1 MFDFKVTGPQMKAI
15 DQYTIE
21 KIGIPSMVLM
31 ERAAMHVQDCVEK
44 KIHKKQSIAVI
55 CGMGNNGADGVAVG
69 RMLFLKG
76 YKVSIYLVGS
86 LSKASDEMKHQL
98 KIARNIGV
106 PFFLKTVP
114 DSSHYEVFIDALLGI
129 GLNKPVEGDY
139 LKWIHLINQHKG
151 LVFAVDTPSGLSAT
165 NGEVLGVAVQANYTI
180 TFGLMKYGLTT
191 ENGKQYAGEVR
202 IGDIGYPEKVIRQI
216 LIKKV

>member
-1 MFDFKVTGPQMKAI
+1 MVDFKVTGPQMKAI

-31 ERAAMHVQDCVEK
+31 ERAALHVKECVEK
-44 KIHKKQSIAVI
+44 KIEKKQTIGVV

-76 YKVSIYLVGS
+76 YRVTIYLADS
-86 LSKASDEMKHQL
+86 LSKASDEMKHQV

-106 PFFLKTVP
+106 PIFSKTIP
-114 DSSHYEVFIDALLGI
+114 DTSRYEVLIDALFGI

-139 LKWIHLINQHKG
+139 LNWIHFINQSNG
-151 LVFAVDTPSGLSAT
+151 LVFAVDIPSGLSAT
-165 NGEVLGVAVQANYTI
+165 NGRVLGAAVYADYTI
-180 TFGLMKYGLTT
+180 TFGLMKYGMTT
-191 ENGKQYAGEVR
+191 EKGKPYAGEVV
-202 IGDIGYPEKVIRQI
+202 IGDIGYPEKVVRQI

>member
-31 ERAAMHVQDCVEK
+31 ERAALHVQECVERK
-44 KIHKKQSIAVI
+44 VQKKQSIAVI
-55 CGMGNNGADGVAVG
+55 CGIGNNGADGVAAG

-76 YKVSIYLVGS
+76 YKITIYLVGN
-86 LSKASDEMKHQL
+86 LSKASVEMKHQL

-106 PFFLKTVP
+106 PIFSKTMP
-114 DSSHYEVFIDALLGI
+114 DSSRYEVFIDALFGV

-139 LKWIHLINQHKG
+139 LNWIHLINQSKG
-151 LVFAVDTPSGLSAT
+151 LVFAVDIPSGLSAT
-165 NGEVLGVAVQANYTI
+165 NGKVLGAAVHADYTI

-191 ENGKQYAGEVR
+191 EEGRPYAGEVV
-202 IGDIGYPEKVIRQI
+202 IGDIGYPEKVVRQI